1 MERCKINVFW
11 IRLIWTGV
19 TDLSGLNIRRRDI
32 FLSIFLFGCCFSRRR
47 KDFWKFYLYA
57 AHTYHPL
64 IVVVFTPKKKKREKK
79 NYYFYCIRVCNDC
92 WLVLNVS
99 YVKKKKPGINVMRF
113 LTRKRYDLLI
123 RIYIIRYDT
132 KRKRKKNGNL
142 WMRHRIQNVLQHI
155 KSRNT
160 HWKIRSVSKHSLTPC
175 MCVHLYIWKCK
186 FCLNMFQVYNYT
198 V

>member
-1 MERCKINVFW
+1 MDSVDLNRCYRFIGVKYKATRHFPFYFSFWLLLFSTTQRLLKI
-11 IRLIWTGV
+11 
-19 TDLSGLNIRRRDI
+19 
-32 FLSIFLFGCCFSRRR
+32 LFICSTHISSPYCRCF
-47 KDFWKFYLYA
+47 Y
-57 AHTYHPL
+57 T
-64 IVVVFTPKKKKREKK
+64 KKKEKK